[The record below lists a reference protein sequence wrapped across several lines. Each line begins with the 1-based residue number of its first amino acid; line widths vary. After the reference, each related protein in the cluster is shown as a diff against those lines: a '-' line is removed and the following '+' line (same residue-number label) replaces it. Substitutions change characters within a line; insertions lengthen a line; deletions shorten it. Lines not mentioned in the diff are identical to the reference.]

1 MRQAFVGAIVAVV
14 LLAGCGT
21 VPRHNEAADRAA
33 IHELLTAYGSTL
45 DARDFDGFA
54 MLFARGGTYNGAT
67 LPRAATA
74 MRQVF
79 AENRLGFREPNFHV
93 FFNEVVTFVDA
104 DHATAT
110 SMSLYVVPGEDGAP
124 TPAMMARYRDE
135 LVREDGTWKFAR
147 RDIESLLPPPPA
159 R

>member
-1 MRQAFVGAIVAVV
+1 MRQAFGAAILASA
-14 LLAGCGT
+14 LLAGCAT
-21 VPRHNEAADRAA
+21 VSRHDEAADRAA
-33 IHELLTAYGSTL
+33 IHALLTAYGTTL

-54 MLFARGGTYNGAT
+54 ALFARGGTYNGAT
-67 LPRAATA
+67 FPAAATT

-79 AENRLGFREPNFHV
+79 AENRLGFKEPNYHL

-110 SMSLYVVPGEDGAP
+110 SMSFYVVPGANGAP
-124 TPAMMARYRDE
+124 SPAMMARYRDE
-135 LVREDGTWKFAR
+135 LVREHGVWKFAR
-147 RDIESLLPPPPA
+147 RDIESLLPAPPP